1 MKWEKTYDDNKL
13 SNASK
18 KRFVAAKNLC
28 RSGGQ
33 LRLVVSKIRKR
44 RMDKNNF
51 VGVSVENQALLK
63 SHDAILVRRFSGG
76 RIVFLWS
83 FQRRMPCLRS

>member
-28 RSGGQ
+28 GSGGQ
-33 LRLVVSKIRKR
+33 LRLVVSKIRKTA
-44 RMDKNNF
+44 N
-51 VGVSVENQALLK
+51 G
-63 SHDAILVRRFSGG
+63 
-76 RIVFLWS
+76 
-83 FQRRMPCLRS
+83 

>member
-51 VGVSVENQALLK
+51 VGVSVEIKPCSRAMTPSSYAVSAVAELFFCG
-63 SHDAILVRRFSGG
+63 HFRGG
-76 RIVFLWS
+76 CHV
-83 FQRRMPCLRS
+83 